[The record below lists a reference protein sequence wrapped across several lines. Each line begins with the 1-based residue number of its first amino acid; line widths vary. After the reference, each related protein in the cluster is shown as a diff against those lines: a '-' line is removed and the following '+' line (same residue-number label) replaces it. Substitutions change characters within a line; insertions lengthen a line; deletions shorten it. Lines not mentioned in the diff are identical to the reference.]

1 MKDKYSHPVYKGLF
15 YVYEIGE
22 FMRWPEHQ
30 EFYKGYN
37 AYCSR
42 MWLDYCDENNT
53 ILSEHLTKNQYVN
66 KYAKWLAQRY
76 ISGAG
81 FA

>member
-1 MKDKYSHPVYKGLF
+1 MEEYSHPVYQGQF
-15 YVYEIGE
+15 YVYEIDK
-22 FMRWPEHQ
+22 FMRWTELQ
-30 EFYKGYN
+30 EWYKGYS

-53 ILSEHLTKNQYVN
+53 ILSEHLTKNQYIN
-66 KYAKWLAQRY
+66 KYARWLAKRY
-76 ISGAG
+76 VDGVG